1 MGPWVC
7 AARHQEEVGP
17 QRSSSRSRVAPVRGK
32 QCAPRASQRAAP
44 ETPVDTGDREATIAD
59 AIAAPAMAT
68 KLTPGVALN
77 PTGAEPHVEADGKAP
92 RRRARNRDG
101 GRGNGG
107 CALSAGG
114 CGGLGTAPLQRVAEA
129 LLP

>member
-1 MGPWVC
+1 
-7 AARHQEEVGP
+7 
-17 QRSSSRSRVAPVRGK
+17 
-32 QCAPRASQRAAP
+32 
-44 ETPVDTGDREATIAD
+44 
-59 AIAAPAMAT
+59 AAPAMAT
-68 KLTPGVALN
+68 KLTPAVALN

-114 CGGLGTAPLQRVAEA
+114 CGGLGTAPLQRVAESLFQRHDRRVAQERLRLRDVGLRVLDVAGA
-129 LLP
+129 LFLVDRLQRCAD